1 MGNNVISST
10 NSRYSN
16 KINNS
21 FIWGNNNFSKPATD
35 DQLRKIFSYE
45 LYGIPVNILS
55 SSVIGD
61 NTLKQYDEKT
71 IPEEYRG
78 DSSYLKVES
87 GINLISSQ
95 INGQKNQFTP
105 SSYNAVSLLGSENE
119 ISGCESCQ
127 CNTNFTNINLIGDNN
142 MITTLYKIENNI
154 VKPKDYIYGSG
165 TPYWGNLNAQNLS
178 SLGNG
183 NIVSIANDDTSNIMF
198 NIDSVMLGNQNK
210 VMTMPIKSENEQTDH
225 YAYIQEQSPSDYFSH
240 SVVLGH
246 NNIAKGMNNVVIGS
260 NGESAPVEASRY
272 AVIRGKVYKF
282 AGGARTYNNNDHSLI
297 YGIQDSITDESSR
310 KLVESEERR
319 IEEEDRDEHK
329 RKINETQNLYR
340 TVSFGKAGYERQLK
354 NVGAGVISETS
365 TDGVNGSQLHA
376 VIEAINGIKA
386 TLGGSSNPTTT
397 AGKGMNVNA
406 TNNSDGG
413 KNYEVTAKISDGLTF
428 DNNGAITANLG
439 KGLVIDNGKIVTK
452 LGKGM
457 EFSPDNEIKA
467 NIGEGLEFGN
477 SGEIKAKGTAITA
490 GKNTSVTGDAL
501 NGYTLNAKATIINGE
516 GNTQATLDQDSSYT
530 LTSKNTQSTVKA
542 GNGVLVG
549 ESNNAQGTK
558 DYTVSVA
565 TGKGMEI
572 ADNNITAKVGAGL
585 EFSNSGEI
593 KAKGTSITAGKNI
606 SVTGDALNGYT
617 VSSSV
622 SDDQINDIVKKAKTE
637 IGERIDTNTQSVA
650 KAGNGV
656 NVNES
661 NNAQGTKGYTI
672 SVATGKG
679 IEIVDNNVTAKI
691 GTGLEF
697 GDSGEIKAKGTTIT
711 AGKNISVT
719 GDALNGYTVSSSI
732 SSEEI
737 QDIVEKTKDA
747 VGALVDTNTQSVT
760 KAGNGVNVTE
770 SNNAQGTKDYT
781 VSIATGKGVEIA
793 DNNMATKIGAGLE
806 FGKDG
811 EIKAKGTTITAGN
824 NMSVTGDAL
833 NGYTLSAK
841 STQITGENGTTVTK
855 QEDGSI
861 TISSE
866 NTQST
871 SSIAQGK
878 GLTIKE
884 TNNANGTKH
893 YEFGAKLGEGLHFD
907 ENGAIAN
914 NGATLIG
921 GEGVSVETT
930 TQGTRISITQNFRHL
945 KSDSLTSKVTKAD
958 VIESS
963 SAHIGRVEIN
973 QEGMDVNNGVISNV
987 ADGANLNDGST
998 VGQVTRLAHY
1008 SDQRIDN
1015 LDRIIGKDKKI
1026 SNAGLAST
1034 AAMAN
1039 IPQVMYAGKAG
1050 LGFGVGHRSGQN
1062 AIALGY
1068 SKASD
1073 NAKHVIKLSAGVNTQ
1088 KDSSVSL
1095 GYMFMW

>member
-1 MGNNVISST
+1 MKKVIKFSVPVSTLALSIAQALSLPETNMTIHYGGGYGSEAGTETTAINDTNKNEYIIGEGNILSGNITRMNNHSGLGGGVRSFDEIKDNPILINRSLMMGNNIISSA
-10 NSRYSN
+10 NNESLKYKN
-16 KINNS
+16 KINDS
-21 FIWGNNNFSKPATD
+21 FIWGNNNFSKPAPD
-35 DQLRKIFSYE
+35 DQLRKIFNNQM
-45 LYGIPVNILS
+45 YGVPVNILS

-61 NTLKQYDEKT
+61 NTLKQYDEKIVYDT
-71 IPEEYRG
+71 N
-78 DSSYLKVES
+78 STVLKVEN
-87 GINLISSQ
+87 GINFLSSQ

-105 SSYNAVSLLGSENE
+105 SSYNALSLLGSENE

-127 CNTNFTNINLIGDNN
+127 CNTNFTNINLIGNNN
-142 MITTLYKIENNI
+142 MITTLYKIEDNI
-154 VKPKDYIYGSG
+154 VKPKDYLYGDG
-165 TPYWGNLNAQNLS
+165 ANYWSNLNAQNLS
-178 SLGNG
+178 SLGSG
-183 NIVSIANDDTSNIMF
+183 NVVSIANGDTSNIMF

-225 YAYIQEQSPSDYFSH
+225 NAYINEESPSNYFSH

-260 NGESAPVEASRY
+260 NGESTPVESSRY
-272 AVIRGKVYKF
+272 ALIRGKAYKF
-282 AGGARTYNNNDHSLI
+282 AGGTRTYHDSYSYSSLI
-297 YGIQDSITDESSR
+297 SDITDEVSR
-310 KLVESEERR
+310 ELVESEESR

-376 VIEAINGIKA
+376 VIEALNGIKA
-386 TLGGSSNPTTT
+386 TLGSSSNPTTT
-397 AGKGMNVNA
+397 ARKGVNLNA
-406 TNNSDGG
+406 IDNSDGG
-413 KNYEVTAKISDGLTF
+413 KNYEVNANLSGGLTF
-428 DNNGAITANLG
+428 NNNGAITANLG

-477 SGEIKAKGTAITA
+477 DGEIKAKGTTITA
-490 GKNTSVTGDAL
+490 GKNISVTGDAL

-516 GNTQATLDQDSSYT
+516 GNTHATLNQDGSYT

-558 DYTVSVA
+558 DYTVSVSI
-565 TGKGMEI
+565 GKGMEI
-572 ADNNITAKVGAGL
+572 ADNNVTAKVGAGL
-585 EFSNSGEI
+585 EF
-593 KAKGTSITAGKNI
+593 
-606 SVTGDALNGYT
+606 GDG
-617 VSSSV
+617 
-622 SDDQINDIVKKAKTE
+622 
-637 IGERIDTNTQSVA
+637 
-650 KAGNGV
+650 
-656 NVNES
+656 
-661 NNAQGTKGYTI
+661 
-672 SVATGKG
+672 
-679 IEIVDNNVTAKI
+679 
-691 GTGLEF
+691 
-697 GDSGEIKAKGTTIT
+697 GEIKAKGTTIT

-719 GDALNGYTVSSSI
+719 GDALNGYTVSSSVSDEQI
-732 SSEEI
+732 N
-737 QDIVEKTKDA
+737 DIVEKTKTEI
-747 VGALVDTNTQSVT
+747 GERIDTNTQFVT

-781 VSIATGKGVEIA
+781 VSIATGNGVEIV
-793 DNNMATKIGAGLE
+793 DNNVTAKIGAGLE
-806 FGKDG
+806 FGNDG
-811 EIKAKGTTITAGN
+811 EIKAKGTAITAGN

-833 NGYTLSAK
+833 NGYTLNAK

-914 NGATLIG
+914 NEATLIG

-930 TQGTRISITQNFRHL
+930 TQGTRISITQNFQHL

-973 QEGMDVNNGVISNV
+973 QDGMDVNSGTISNV
-987 ADGANLNDGST
+987 ADGSKLNDGST

-1008 SDQRIDN
+1008 NDQRIDN

>member
-1 MGNNVISST
+1 MMGNNIISST
-10 NSRYSN
+10 NSEYSKN
-16 KINNS
+16 KINDS
-21 FIWGNNNFSKPATD
+21 FIWGNNNFSKPAPD
-35 DQLRKIFSYE
+35 DQLRKIFNNQM
-45 LYGIPVNILS
+45 YGVPVNILS
-55 SSVIGD
+55 SSVIGG

-71 IPEEYRG
+71 IHT
-78 DSSYLKVES
+78 SSSELMVKN
-87 GINLISSQ
+87 GINFLSSQ

-119 ISGCESCQ
+119 ISSCESCQ

-142 MITTLYKIENNI
+142 MITTLYKIEDNV
-154 VKPKDYIYGSG
+154 VKPKDNLYGSG
-165 TPYWGNLNAQNLS
+165 TLYWSDLNAQNLS

-183 NIVSIANDDTSNIMF
+183 NVVSIANDSYSKIIF

-210 VMTMPIKSENEQTDH
+210 VMTIPIKSENEQTDK
-225 YAYIQEQSPSDYFSH
+225 YAYIYRQSPSNYFSH

-260 NGESAPVEASRY
+260 NGESTPVESSRY
-272 AVIRGKVYKF
+272 ALIRGKAYKF
-282 AGGARTYNNNDHSLI
+282 AGGTRTYDDSYSYRSLI
-297 YGIQDSITDESSR
+297 RNITDEVSR
-310 KLVESEERR
+310 ELVESEERR
-319 IEEEDRDEHK
+319 IKEEESGDEHK
-329 RKINETQNLYR
+329 PAINDAQNLYR
-340 TVSFGKAGYERQLK
+340 TISFGKAGYERQLK

-376 VIEAINGIKA
+376 VIEALNGIKA
-386 TLGGSSNPTTT
+386 TLGGSSNPTTQ

-428 DNNGAITANLG
+428 NNDGAITANLG

-457 EFSPDNEIKA
+457 EFGSNNEIKA
-467 NIGEGLEFGN
+467 NIGKGLEFGN
-477 SGEIKAKGTAITA
+477 DGEIKAKGTTITA
-490 GKNTSVTGDAL
+490 GKNVSVTGDAL
-501 NGYTLNAKATIINGE
+501 NGYTLNAKAIIINGE
-516 GNTQATLDQDSSYT
+516 GNTHATLNQDGSYT

-542 GNGVLVG
+542 GNGVSVG

-572 ADNNITAKVGAGL
+572 ADNNVTAKVGTGL

-606 SVTGDALNGYT
+606 SVTGDVLNGYT
-617 VSSSV
+617 VSSFV

-650 KAGNGV
+650 KGGNGV
-656 NVNES
+656 NVAES
-661 NNAQGTKGYTI
+661 NNTQGTKDYTV

-679 IEIVDNNVTAKI
+679 LEIADNNVTAKI

-697 GDSGEIKAKGTTIT
+697 GNGGEIKAKGTSIT

-719 GDALNGYTVSSSI
+719 GNALNGYTVSASI
-732 SSEEI
+732 SEEEI
-737 QDIVEKTKDA
+737 QDIVEKTKNA

-770 SNNAQGTKDYT
+770 SNNTQGTKDYT
-781 VSIATGKGVEIA
+781 VSITTGKGVEIA
-793 DNNMATKIGAGLE
+793 DNNVTTKIGAGLE
-806 FGKDG
+806 FGNDG

-930 TQGTRISITQNFRHL
+930 TQGARISITQNFRHL

>member
-1 MGNNVISST
+1 M
-10 NSRYSN
+10 
-16 KINNS
+16 
-21 FIWGNNNFSKPATD
+21 
-35 DQLRKIFSYE
+35 
-45 LYGIPVNILS
+45 
-55 SSVIGD
+55 
-61 NTLKQYDEKT
+61 
-71 IPEEYRG
+71 
-78 DSSYLKVES
+78 
-87 GINLISSQ
+87 
-95 INGQKNQFTP
+95 
-105 SSYNAVSLLGSENE
+105 
-119 ISGCESCQ
+119 
-127 CNTNFTNINLIGDNN
+127 
-142 MITTLYKIENNI
+142 
-154 VKPKDYIYGSG
+154 
-165 TPYWGNLNAQNLS
+165 
-178 SLGNG
+178 
-183 NIVSIANDDTSNIMF
+183 
-198 NIDSVMLGNQNK
+198 
-210 VMTMPIKSENEQTDH
+210 
-225 YAYIQEQSPSDYFSH
+225 
-240 SVVLGH
+240 
-246 NNIAKGMNNVVIGS
+246 
-260 NGESAPVEASRY
+260 
-272 AVIRGKVYKF
+272 
-282 AGGARTYNNNDHSLI
+282 
-297 YGIQDSITDESSR
+297 
-310 KLVESEERR
+310 
-319 IEEEDRDEHK
+319 
-329 RKINETQNLYR
+329 
-340 TVSFGKAGYERQLK
+340 
-354 NVGAGVISETS
+354 
-365 TDGVNGSQLHA
+365 
-376 VIEAINGIKA
+376 
-386 TLGGSSNPTTT
+386 
-397 AGKGMNVNA
+397 
-406 TNNSDGG
+406 
-413 KNYEVTAKISDGLTF
+413 
-428 DNNGAITANLG
+428 
-439 KGLVIDNGKIVTK
+439 
-452 LGKGM
+452 
-457 EFSPDNEIKA
+457 
-467 NIGEGLEFGN
+467 
-477 SGEIKAKGTAITA
+477 
-490 GKNTSVTGDAL
+490 
-501 NGYTLNAKATIINGE
+501 
-516 GNTQATLDQDSSYT
+516 DQDGSYT
-530 LTSKNTQSTVKA
+530 LTSKNTQSTVKV
-542 GNGVLVG
+542 GNGILVG

-572 ADNNITAKVGAGL
+572 ADNNITAKIGTGL
-585 EFSNSGEI
+585 EFGNDGEI

-650 KAGNGV
+650 KGENGV
-656 NVNES
+656 NVAES
-661 NNAQGTKGYTI
+661 NNTQGTKDYTV
-672 SVATGKG
+672 SVATSEGL
-679 IEIVDNNVTAKI
+679 EIADNNVTAKI

-697 GDSGEIKAKGTTIT
+697 GYSGEIKAKGTTIT

-781 VSIATGKGVEIA
+781 VSITTGKGVEIA
-793 DNNMATKIGAGLE
+793 DNNVATKIGAGLE

-914 NGATLIG
+914 NEATLIG

-930 TQGTRISITQNFRHL
+930 TQGTRISITQNFQHL
-945 KSDSLTSKVTKAD
+945 KSDSLTSKVTKSD
-958 VIESS
+958 VIKSS

-973 QEGMDVNNGVISNV
+973 QDGMDVNSGTISNV
-987 ADGANLNDGST
+987 ADGSKLNDGST

-1008 SDQRIDN
+1008 NDQRIDN

-1026 SNAGLAST
+1026 SNAGLAYT

>member
-10 NSRYSN
+10 NGRYSN

-35 DQLRKIFSYE
+35 DQLRKRFNYQ

-61 NTLKQYDEKT
+61 NALKQYDEKT
-71 IPEEYRG
+71 IPEEYG
-78 DSSYLKVES
+78 DDSSYLKVES
-87 GINLISSQ
+87 GINLLSSQ

-119 ISGCESCQ
+119 ISGCESCE
-127 CNTNFTNINLIGDNN
+127 CNTGFANINLIGDNN
-142 MITTLYKIENNI
+142 MVTTLYKVEGNI
-154 VKPKDYIYGSG
+154 VKPKDYLYGSG
-165 TPYWGNLNAQNLS
+165 TVYWNHLNAQNLS

-183 NIVSIANDDTSNIMF
+183 NVVSIANNDTSNIMF

-210 VMTMPIKSENEQTDH
+210 VMTMPIESENEQTDH
-225 YAYIQEQSPSDYFSH
+225 HAYINEQSPSDYFSH

-246 NNIAKGMNNVVIGS
+246 KNIAKGMNNVVIGS
-260 NGESAPVEASRY
+260 NGESTPVEASRY
-272 AVIRGKVYKF
+272 ALIRGKAYKF
-282 AGGARTYNNNDHSLI
+282 AGGTRTYHDSYSYSSLI
-297 YGIQDSITDESSR
+297 SDITDEVSR
-310 KLVESEERR
+310 ELVESEESR

-365 TDGVNGSQLHA
+365 TDGINGSQLHA
-376 VIEAINGIKA
+376 VIEALNGIKA

-397 AGKGMNVNA
+397 AGKGVNVNA
-406 TNNSDGG
+406 TDNSDGG
-413 KNYEVTAKISDGLTF
+413 KNYEVTTNLSNGLTF
-428 DNNGAITANLG
+428 NNNGAITADLG

-457 EFSPDNEIKA
+457 EFGPNNEIKA

-477 SGEIKAKGTAITA
+477 GGEIKAKGTAITA
-490 GKNTSVTGDAL
+490 GKNISITGDAL
-501 NGYTLNAKATIINGE
+501 NGYTLNAKAAIINGE
-516 GNTQATLDQDSSYT
+516 GNTHATLNQDGSYT
-530 LTSKNTQSTVKA
+530 LTSKNTQSTVRA
-542 GNGVLVG
+542 GNGVSVDETNNAQGTKDYTVSVTTGKGVEIADNNVTAKIGDGLEFGDNGEIKAKGTTITAGKNISITGDALNGYNVSSSISDEQINDIVKRTKTEVG
-549 ESNNAQGTK
+549 ERIDTNTQSVTKSGNGASVTGSDNAQGTK

-565 TGKGMEI
+565 TSEGLEI
-572 ADNNITAKVGAGL
+572 ADNNVTAKIGAGL
-585 EFSNSGEI
+585 EFGSGGGEI

-617 VSSSV
+617 VSSS
-622 SDDQINDIVKKAKTE
+622 
-637 IGERIDTNTQSVA
+637 
-650 KAGNGV
+650 
-656 NVNES
+656 
-661 NNAQGTKGYTI
+661 I
-672 SVATGKG
+672 SA
-679 IEIVDNNVTAKI
+679 
-691 GTGLEF
+691 
-697 GDSGEIKAKGTTIT
+697 
-711 AGKNISVT
+711 
-719 GDALNGYTVSSSI
+719 
-732 SSEEI
+732 EEI
-737 QDIVEKTKDA
+737 QDIVEKTKNA

-760 KAGNGVNVTE
+760 KAGNGINVTE
-770 SNNAQGTKDYT
+770 SNNTQGTKDYT
-781 VSIATGKGVEIA
+781 VSITTDKGVEIA
-793 DNNMATKIGAGLE
+793 DNNVTTKIGAGLE
-806 FGKDG
+806 FGNDG

-871 SSIAQGK
+871 SSVAQGK

-884 TNNANGTKH
+884 TNNANGAKH

-914 NGATLIG
+914 NDETLIG
-921 GEGVSVETT
+921 GEGISVETT

-963 SAHIGRVEIN
+963 SAHIGGLEIS
-973 QEGMDVNNGVISNV
+973 QDGMDVNNGAISNV
-987 ADGANLNDGST
+987 ADGSKLNDGST

-1008 SDQRIDN
+1008 NDQRIDN

>member
-1 MGNNVISST
+1 
-10 NSRYSN
+10 
-16 KINNS
+16 
-21 FIWGNNNFSKPATD
+21 
-35 DQLRKIFSYE
+35 
-45 LYGIPVNILS
+45 
-55 SSVIGD
+55 
-61 NTLKQYDEKT
+61 
-71 IPEEYRG
+71 
-78 DSSYLKVES
+78 
-87 GINLISSQ
+87 
-95 INGQKNQFTP
+95 
-105 SSYNAVSLLGSENE
+105 
-119 ISGCESCQ
+119 
-127 CNTNFTNINLIGDNN
+127 
-142 MITTLYKIENNI
+142 
-154 VKPKDYIYGSG
+154 
-165 TPYWGNLNAQNLS
+165 
-178 SLGNG
+178 
-183 NIVSIANDDTSNIMF
+183 
-198 NIDSVMLGNQNK
+198 
-210 VMTMPIKSENEQTDH
+210 
-225 YAYIQEQSPSDYFSH
+225 
-240 SVVLGH
+240 
-246 NNIAKGMNNVVIGS
+246 
-260 NGESAPVEASRY
+260 
-272 AVIRGKVYKF
+272 
-282 AGGARTYNNNDHSLI
+282 
-297 YGIQDSITDESSR
+297 
-310 KLVESEERR
+310 
-319 IEEEDRDEHK
+319 
-329 RKINETQNLYR
+329 
-340 TVSFGKAGYERQLK
+340 
-354 NVGAGVISETS
+354 
-365 TDGVNGSQLHA
+365 
-376 VIEAINGIKA
+376 
-386 TLGGSSNPTTT
+386 
-397 AGKGMNVNA
+397 
-406 TNNSDGG
+406 
-413 KNYEVTAKISDGLTF
+413 
-428 DNNGAITANLG
+428 
-439 KGLVIDNGKIVTK
+439 
-452 LGKGM
+452 M
-457 EFSPDNEIKA
+457 EFSPNNEIKA

-477 SGEIKAKGTAITA
+477 DGEIKAKGTAITA
-490 GKNTSVTGDAL
+490 GKNISVTGDAL

-516 GNTQATLDQDSSYT
+516 GNTHATLNQDGSYT
-530 LTSKNTQSTVKA
+530 LTSKDTQSTVKV

-549 ESNNAQGTK
+549 EANNAQGTK

-572 ADNNITAKVGAGL
+572 ADNNITTKIGAGL
-585 EFSNSGEI
+585 EFGNSGEI
-593 KAKGTSITAGKNI
+593 KARGTTITTGKNI

-617 VSSSV
+617 VS
-622 SDDQINDIVKKAKTE
+622 A
-637 IGERIDTNTQSVA
+637 
-650 KAGNGV
+650 
-656 NVNES
+656 
-661 NNAQGTKGYTI
+661 
-672 SVATGKG
+672 
-679 IEIVDNNVTAKI
+679 
-691 GTGLEF
+691 
-697 GDSGEIKAKGTTIT
+697 
-711 AGKNISVT
+711 
-719 GDALNGYTVSSSI
+719 SI
-732 SSEEI
+732 SEEEI
-737 QDIVEKTKDA
+737 QDIVEKTKNA
-747 VGALVDTNTQSVT
+747 VGALVDTNAQSII
-760 KAGNGVNVTE
+760 KAGNGANVTE
-770 SNNAQGTKDYT
+770 SNNTQGTKDYT
-781 VSIATGKGVEIA
+781 VSIATGNGVEIV
-793 DNNMATKIGAGLE
+793 DNNVTAKIGAGLE
-806 FGKDG
+806 FGNDG
-811 EIKAKGTTITAGN
+811 EIKAKGTAITAGN

-833 NGYTLSAK
+833 NGYTLNAK

-930 TQGTRISITQNFRHL
+930 TQGTRISITQNFQHL

-973 QEGMDVNNGVISNV
+973 QDGMDVNNGAISNV

-998 VGQVTRLAHY
+998 VGQVTHLAHY